1 MSGCL
6 EASSNVTALR
16 LSSITNDQK
25 KSILRQMAAQRTGTV
40 DTTYEKELKSGEYET
55 YDIEDSEDVAMLSV
69 GLVWRF

>member
-1 MSGCL
+1 
-6 EASSNVTALR
+6 
-16 LSSITNDQK
+16 
-25 KSILRQMAAQRTGTV
+25 MAAQRTGTV